1 MQSDWLQPPF
11 SVTDLIAALLWV
23 LAALYVTL
31 QRRDHEPG
39 MGWFAAAMVLFA
51 LFVGNNAR
59 HLPTD
64 PVWLEGTRGWYLV
77 VLSGIACLGVGFTH
91 YVGLQ
96 GRARAWVLAA
106 IVAPLAVAAAIALAV
121 EWQGLQFRRQSWNV
135 ILSSSFIGMA
145 CLAFWARRRE
155 RSAGHG
161 YIGLAFLLV
170 PGTALLLV
178 AQGSPAAH
186 LRYWGFIPVLVIG
199 LTLLTVSLLRRRRM
213 LLDEVARRAA
223 AERSLA
229 DTNATLEAQVEARTR
244 ELRDVI
250 DGLESFNRQISHDLR
265 GPLGGIGGLAQL
277 AGEALQRGDL
287 AAAQRL
293 LPPIGQQAAVTARL
307 VDALL
312 MLARSGD
319 VALNKAPLPLVRLT
333 HEVAQGLQQLAL
345 AGEKGPSVEIG
356 EMPVVEADETLLR
369 AVMTNLIG
377 NAIKFSAGR
386 PDGKVRISAEEKA
399 GTVTVAV
406 ADNGVGFD
414 PSAAATLFQ
423 PFTRLHGARFAGAGI
438 GLTIVRRIV
447 ERHGGKVWA
456 VGQPDA
462 GAIFSFTLPAAR

>member
-1 MQSDWLQPPF
+1 
-11 SVTDLIAALLWV
+11 
-23 LAALYVTL
+23 
-31 QRRDHEPG
+31 
-39 MGWFAAAMVLFA
+39 
-51 LFVGNNAR
+51 
-59 HLPTD
+59 
-64 PVWLEGTRGWYLV
+64 
-77 VLSGIACLGVGFTH
+77 
-91 YVGLQ
+91 
-96 GRARAWVLAA
+96 
-106 IVAPLAVAAAIALAV
+106 
-121 EWQGLQFRRQSWNV
+121 
-135 ILSSSFIGMA
+135 
-145 CLAFWARRRE
+145 
-155 RSAGHG
+155 
-161 YIGLAFLLV
+161 LAFLLV
-170 PGTALLLV
+170 PGTALVLA
-178 AQGSPAAH
+178 AQRSPAAH
-186 LRYWGFIPVLVIG
+186 LRYWGFVPILLIG

-213 LLDEVARRAA
+213 LMDEVARRAA

-229 DTNATLEAQVEARTR
+229 DANASLEAQVEARTR

-277 AGEALQRGDL
+277 ASEALQRGDL

-293 LPPIGQQAAVTARL
+293 LPPIAQQAEVTARL

-312 MLARSGD
+312 MLARSGE
-319 VALNKAPLPLVRLT
+319 VALNKVPLPLARLA
-333 HEVAQGLQQLAL
+333 HEVAQGLAQLAP
-345 AGEKGPSVEIG
+345 AGKEGPTVEIG

-386 PDGKVRISAEEKA
+386 PDGKVRISADQKP

-423 PFTRLHGARFAGAGI
+423 PFARLHGARFAGAGI

>member
-1 MQSDWLQPPF
+1 MQPDWIQPPF

-23 LAALYVTL
+23 LVALYVTL

-39 MGWFAAAMVLFA
+39 MGWFAAAMLLFA
-51 LFVGNNAR
+51 LFVGNNTR

-77 VLSGIACLGVGFTH
+77 VLLGIACLGAGLTH
-91 YVGLQ
+91 YVGLR

-106 IVAPLAVAAAIALAV
+106 IVAPLVVAASIASAV
-121 EWQGLQFRRQSWNV
+121 ELQWLQFRRQSWNLT
-135 ILSSSFIGMA
+135 LSFSFVGMA

-161 YIGLAFLLV
+161 YIALAFLLV
-170 PGTALLLV
+170 PGTALVLV
-178 AQGSPAAH
+178 AQRSPAAH

-213 LLDEVARRAA
+213 LMDEVARRAA

-229 DTNATLEAQVEARTR
+229 ETNASLEAQVEARTR

-277 AGEALQRGDL
+277 ASGALQRGDL
-287 AAAQRL
+287 AAVERL
-293 LPPIGQQAAVTARL
+293 LPPIAQQAEVTARL

-312 MLARSGD
+312 MLARSGE
-319 VALNKAPLPLVRLT
+319 VALNKVPLPLARLAQ
-333 HEVAQGLQQLAL
+333 EVAQDLAQLAP
-345 AGEKGPSVEIG
+345 AGKPGPSVEIG
-356 EMPVVEADETLLR
+356 ELPVVEADETLLR

-386 PDGKVRISAEEKA
+386 PDGKVRVSADQKP

-423 PFTRLHGARFAGAGI
+423 PFARLHGARFAGAG
-438 GLTIVRRIV
+438 
-447 ERHGGKVWA
+447 
-456 VGQPDA
+456 
-462 GAIFSFTLPAAR
+462 